1 MDLSKLRTFIQQ
13 RSIIKRR
20 QPTEWQKIFAN
31 YISGKGPYP
40 EYEKKKKY
48 LQLNNRAV
56 NSTILRKM
64 EKLELAISLK
74 KIYKW
79 SIRL

>member
-31 YISGKGPYP
+31 YISGKGLYP
-40 EYEKKKKY
+40 EYEKKKIATQQQSSAQY
-48 LQLNNRAV
+48 NF
-56 NSTILRKM
+56 
-64 EKLELAISLK
+64 K
-74 KIYKW
+74 KNGET
-79 SIRL
+79 

>member
-20 QPTEWQKIFAN
+20 QPTERQKIFAN

-40 EYEKKKKY
+40 EYEKKKIFATQQQSSEQY
-48 LQLNNRAV
+48 NF
-56 NSTILRKM
+56 
-64 EKLELAISLK
+64 K
-74 KIYKW
+74 KNGET
-79 SIRL
+79 

>member
-31 YISGKGPYP
+31 YISGKGLYP
-40 EYEKKKKY
+40 EYEKKK

-64 EKLELAISLK
+64 EKLELDISLK